1 MLVGV
6 VIFYRASYQL
16 PLTAVGLCIFGL
28 LALRRPDLAFLYVP
42 LTVPLSH
49 IPKAI
54 WDERFGIRPEG
65 IQFPLHEVVLLVTV
79 GAAAVHWLY
88 GQTRHAP
95 LATGVRGGTA
105 ALAGLP
111 ALLVRHRSALAPIA
125 LFLLAGTGGVLVASP
140 EGRGA
145 ALREWRWLIVEPV
158 LFSGLLHWFAHRWED
173 ASPARFWRLALSAF
187 VVGGAFAG
195 LIGVV
200 QFLGVNL
207 APLLGGKVGF
217 SDDRILVEGVQ
228 RVSSVYGHPNNL
240 GLSMGRVWPL
250 ALSLFIVA
258 ETPGARRFF
267 GLCLALSVGGL
278 LVSFSKGALLGT
290 AAAGAL
296 MVVWGVWP
304 GQREGGGN
312 IRVPVV
318 ALVLVALALVVAG
331 GLMVAAGGAVERF
344 NVLGESS
351 AVRLSLWRSSLAMLR
366 DHPLFGVGLDQFL
379 RRYPQ
384 YMDPALVGTNEQYTS
399 HPHHLLLDVW
409 LRMGVAGVVAFA
421 WLLVR
426 FFRAA
431 ARRWQAEAD
440 WLAVGVAAAMVAGVG
455 HGLVDNFY
463 FVPDLAVAF
472 WLVGGICRFGRKM
485 V

>member
-16 PLTAVGLCIFGL
+16 PFTALGLCIFGVFAL
-28 LALRRPDLAFLYVP
+28 LRPGLAFLYVP
-42 LTVPLSH
+42 LTVPLYH
-49 IPKAI
+49 IPKAL

-65 IQFPLHEVVLLVTV
+65 IHFPLHEVILLVTV
-79 GAAAVHWLY
+79 GAAATHWLY
-88 GQTRHAP
+88 GQSRHTSFEA
-95 LATGVRGGTA
+95 GVRNITS
-105 ALAGLP
+105 ALDGLP
-111 ALLVRHRSALAPIA
+111 ALLVRHRSTLAPVA

-158 LFSGLLHWFAHRWED
+158 LFSGLLHWFAHRWEG

-187 VVGGAFAG
+187 VVGGALAG
-195 LIGVV
+195 LIGVL

-217 SDDRILVEGVQ
+217 SDDRALIEGVQ

-250 ALSLFIVA
+250 ALSLLIVA

-267 GLCLALSVGGL
+267 GLCLALSAGGL
-278 LVSFSKGALLGT
+278 LVSFSKGALLGA

-296 MVVWGVWP
+296 MVVWGRGVRNR
-304 GQREGGGN
+304 GM
-312 IRVPVV
+312 RVRVV
-318 ALVLVALALVVAG
+318 ALVLIVLALVVAG
-331 GLMVAAGGAVERF
+331 GLVLAAGGAVERF

-351 AVRLSLWRSSLAMLR
+351 AVRFSLWRSSLAMLR

-379 RRYPQ
+379 RLYPQ

-399 HPHHLLLDVW
+399 HPHNLLLDVW
-409 LRMGVAGVVAFA
+409 LRMGVAGVVAFV

-440 WLAVGVAAAMVAGVG
+440 WLAVGVAAALVAAVG

-472 WLVGGICRFGRKM
+472 WLVGGICGFGRKM
-485 V
+485 A